1 MIPNVKWGTES
12 SGKVG
17 FYLKASLLLEEVL
30 NLVFLKVQRVDSI
43 LVGKIFEYS
52 FDKDVIDIF

>member
-1 MIPNVKWGTES
+1 MIPNLKWGTKS

-43 LVGKIFEYS
+43 LVERYFEYF
-52 FDKDVIDIF
+52 FDKDFIDIF

>member
-1 MIPNVKWGTES
+1 MIPNLKWGAES
-12 SGKVG
+12 SGKVR

>member
-30 NLVFLKVQRVDSI
+30 NLVFLEVECVDSI
-43 LVGKIFEYS
+43 LEEKLFRRY
-52 FDKDVIDIF
+52 